1 NRWLNEIICSFQSFA
16 RLPVAFL
23 AKAEQPVEHPA
34 PSRLPDWTSTAPLP
48 LSETLCHAS
57 RLLYVAGSVQDA
69 KILQKYNIRKNIS
82 K

>member
-1 NRWLNEIICSFQSFA
+1 M
-16 RLPVAFL
+16 
-23 AKAEQPVEHPA
+23 EHPA
-34 PSRLPDWTSTAPLP
+34 PSRLPEWTPTAPLP
-48 LSETLCHAS
+48 LSEMLYHAS